1 MTIDRTTF
9 LLIGPIPPLQAVLRG
24 FEGLLCHPDELDTF
38 DLCAGFLCQPG
49 GEEVVGPVPAPSLPR
64 LLRHVQC
71 GTHSGIR
78 RKGQT
83 HEKKYHE
90 VFSFKVSLKIPDV
103 PFCRSEVLELQ
114 EELKS

>member
-1 MTIDRTTF
+1 M
-9 LLIGPIPPLQAVLRG
+9 QAVFRG

-49 GEEVVGPVPAPSLPR
+49 GEEVVGPVPAPSFPR
-64 LLRHVQC
+64 LPRHVQC

-90 VFSFKVSLKIPDV
+90 VFSFKVSLKIA
-103 PFCRSEVLELQ
+103 CT
-114 EELKS
+114 